1 MKKITRDYA
10 SKIFKEFEIE
20 EIELEYPITPQE
32 LGAVI
37 YILLDKKVSVPK
49 ISEKIGAKPSS
60 VYAIL
65 RKKYRVKGMEWSEEV
80 KEFYEENK
88 NVKYVISEL
97 GKHYLSEIDKLLKM
111 KNEKASRFTEV
122 MKEFEEPRTLE
133 GLKLHDL
140 RNVMKMVKYG
150 FIESY

>member
-1 MKKITRDYA
+1 MKKITRDHA
-10 SKIFKEFEIE
+10 SKIFKEFGVE

-32 LGAVI
+32 LGAAI

-88 NVKYVISEL
+88 NVKYVVSEL
-97 GKHYLSEIDKLLKM
+97 GKQYLSEIGEL
-111 KNEKASRFTEV
+111 
-122 MKEFEEPRTLE
+122 
-133 GLKLHDL
+133 
-140 RNVMKMVKYG
+140 VKYG
-150 FIESY
+150 FYRIMLKYAFEGSHFKLCVCTPVFY